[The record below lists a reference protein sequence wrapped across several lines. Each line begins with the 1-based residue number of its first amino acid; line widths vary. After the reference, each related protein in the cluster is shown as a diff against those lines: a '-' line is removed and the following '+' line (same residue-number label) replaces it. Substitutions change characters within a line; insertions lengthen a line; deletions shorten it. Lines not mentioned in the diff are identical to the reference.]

1 MTENGTEGPASGDY
15 SKSEGVEDNGIADLE
30 KQSFMA
36 HQGLVRGHMVEKKN
50 VFISH
55 VHEDD
60 ALLPKLKELIA
71 KAGMEV
77 RDGSI
82 TSDKPNDAKNQEY
95 IKREIL
101 APRIQWASTLVVLI
115 GHDTYDSW
123 WVNWEIKNAVE
134 QGKTVVG
141 VYAQG
146 ATEADIPEE
155 LRLCGDAV
163 IVGWQGERVVD
174 AINGQ
179 IREWDKPDSGEA
191 RNPEWAVTR
200 YSC

>member
-1 MTENGTEGPASGDY
+1 M
-15 SKSEGVEDNGIADLE
+15 AD
-30 KQSFMA
+30 
-36 HQGLVRGHMVEKKN
+36 KKN

-60 ALLPKLKELIA
+60 ELLPKLKDLIG

-82 TSDKPNDAKNQEY
+82 NSDKPNEAQSEEY
-95 IKREIL
+95 IKHEIL

-115 GHDTYDSW
+115 SHDTADSW
-123 WVNWEIKNAVE
+123 WVNWEIHYAVE

-141 VYAQG
+141 VFAQG

-155 LRLCGDAV
+155 LRRCGDSV
-163 IVGWQGERVVD
+163 VVGWQGERVVD
-174 AINGQ
+174 AINGK
-179 IREWDKPDSGEA
+179 IRDWDKPDSGEA
-191 RNPEWAVTR
+191 RSPEWTVKR